1 MIKRILLATLASSLF
16 AVAGGDMDETITE
29 VPEAQS
35 SQWEHELT
43 IYGWLPTLG
52 GTLNYTIPGD
62 PTDPTDPD
70 TEGESSVLDN
80 IDAVFMGSY
89 EIRKDKWSF
98 LIDGIYYKM
107 SDAQAVT
114 VNLLLNRTLTA
125 GSQQEFTSW
134 IVSGY
139 AGYNLI
145 DNDQGRLDMIAG
157 VRYFSLELD
166 VDLFLNNRQKS
177 FSPSTDF
184 TDALVGIK
192 GYYNINQNWY
202 VPYLFDIGTGDTDL
216 TYQAEASLGYRFDWG
231 NILLTYRYIHYE
243 SDDTFLV
250 NELDMYGPK
259 IGVVFNF

>member
-1 MIKRILLATLASSLF
+1 MMKKILLATLASSLF
-16 AVAGGDMDETITE
+16 AVAGGDMDETIIE
-29 VPEAQS
+29 VPEVQNS
-35 SQWEHELT
+35 PWEQELI

-62 PTDPTDPD
+62 PNDPTDPD
-70 TEGESSVLDN
+70 TEGESAILDK

-107 SDAQAVT
+107 SDEQAVT
-114 VNLLLNRTLTA
+114 VDLPLNRTLTA
-125 GSQQEFTSW
+125 GSEQAFTSW

-177 FSPSTDF
+177 
-184 TDALVGIK
+184 
-192 GYYNINQNWY
+192 
-202 VPYLFDIGTGDTDL
+202 
-216 TYQAEASLGYRFDWG
+216 
-231 NILLTYRYIHYE
+231 
-243 SDDTFLV
+243 
-250 NELDMYGPK
+250 
-259 IGVVFNF
+259 